1 MTLSVEDHREGRCF
15 VAGYEI
21 RRNEAWFDS
30 SDGVPRQRRSGMIV
44 TLFAWIAQR
53 LVSSNRPTKYASA
66 ASWSAATALLWN
78 RRSVLKS

>member
-30 SDGVPRQRRSGMIV
+30 SDGVPRQRRSGRDGV
-44 TLFAWIAQR
+44 R
-53 LVSSNRPTKYASA
+53 RVSIR
-66 ASWSAATALLWN
+66 W
-78 RRSVLKS
+78 RRCFHVFSSQSPRRV